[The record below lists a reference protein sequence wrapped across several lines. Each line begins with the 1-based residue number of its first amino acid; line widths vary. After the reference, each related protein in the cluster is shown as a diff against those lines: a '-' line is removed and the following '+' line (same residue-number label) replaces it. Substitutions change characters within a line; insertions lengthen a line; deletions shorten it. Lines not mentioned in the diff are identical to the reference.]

1 MGLQETEVKIK
12 TRNSKIQKAILQ
24 TIATAGIL
32 SVALLAPNVLSL
44 LKIFNKNKNKKHS
57 INISRERM
65 IKSDLIEYGE
75 NGFLQITELGKRRL
89 REIEANDFKFK
100 KPKKWDGKWRILI
113 FDIKEK
119 RKGTRDKI
127 RRTLIMIGF
136 VRLQNSVWI
145 YPYDC
150 EDFITM
156 LKADFKIGKDLLYII
171 ADNVENDFV
180 YKRIFKLKI

>member
-24 TIATAGIL
+24 AIAAAGIL
-32 SVALLAPNVLSL
+32 SVALLAPNALKL
-44 LKIFNKNKNKKHS
+44 LKVINKNKNKKHS
-57 INISRERM
+57 VNISRERM
-65 IKSDLIEYGE
+65 IKNGLIKYGE
-75 NGFLQITELGKRRL
+75 NGFLCVTELGRRRL
-89 REIEANDFKFK
+89 REIEANNFKFR
-100 KPKKWDGKWRILI
+100 KPNRWDGKWRILI

-127 RRTLIMIGF
+127 RKTLITIGF
-136 VRLQNSVWI
+136 VKLQNSVWI

-171 ADNVENDFV
+171 ADNIENDFV
-180 YKRIFKLKI
+180 YKKLFKL